1 MDCEDV
7 RARLHEALDGGGGPP
22 ADIREHNSAC
32 DDCREAA
39 EALRRTHA
47 MLADDPDLAWTPAL
61 TAGVMLR
68 VRRERSRSRWFAVAA
83 AAMILLAAWIGLR
96 TVAADPTVS
105 SAVRTVSGAVPTPES
120 PESVLSAIYDGAVE
134 LAADAD
140 SALGSSPLS
149 AGLPAAAGGALLA
162 LLLLNGL
169 VIGRPLVARRRRT

>member
-1 MDCEDV
+1 
-7 RARLHEALDGGGGPP
+7 
-22 ADIREHNSAC
+22 
-32 DDCREAA
+32 
-39 EALRRTHA
+39 
-47 MLADDPDLAWTPAL
+47 MLADGPDLAWTPAL

-105 SAVRTVSGAVPTPES
+105 SAVRAVSGAVPTPES

-140 SALGSSPLS
+140 AALGSSP
-149 AGLPAAAGGALLA
+149 LPAAAGGALLA